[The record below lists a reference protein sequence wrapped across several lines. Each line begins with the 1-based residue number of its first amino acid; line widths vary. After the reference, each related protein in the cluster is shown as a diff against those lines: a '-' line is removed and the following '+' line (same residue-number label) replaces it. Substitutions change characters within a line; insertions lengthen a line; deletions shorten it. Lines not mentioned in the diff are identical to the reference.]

1 MLFQR
6 LINKFAA
13 SCFKN
18 ASFLINCVSKYMC
31 SYHIDLKTSIQTVVP
46 TARSYLVLIEPDA
59 AEEAK
64 ITTPE
69 EEPDES
75 LMVES
80 SDDKVTDENVE
91 NEMHFSEVEANTEDI
106 QFGKL
111 SVLQLGK
118 AKDLQRGCRI
128 KPVFF

>member
-1 MLFQR
+1 
-6 LINKFAA
+6 
-13 SCFKN
+13 
-18 ASFLINCVSKYMC
+18 MC

-59 AEEAK
+59 VEEAK

-91 NEMHFSEVEANTEDI
+91 NEMHFSEVEANTENI

-118 AKDLQRGCRI
+118 AKDLQRGRRI
-128 KPVFF
+128 KPVQSFFKTMAIT